1 LVPQPAKYPVVE
13 SSRRLPFGWSAFLV
27 APWPVPLVSS
37 ALLALGTAGRQA
49 VLLFFL
55 CLAVGLVISYLGT
68 AALVL
73 ALHFIA
79 QVRPVTRIVSAV
91 TGLFLAGTGYL
102 PFVYVSWSSGGPDS
116 GPPVES
122 FGLYLLR
129 NWSDP
134 ILGVFLGG
142 GLVTALLYDTLARRQ
157 ARRNNPAAPGSSATG

>member
-1 LVPQPAKYPVVE
+1 MM
-13 SSRRLPFGWSAFLV
+13 F
-27 APWPVPLVSS
+27 
-37 ALLALGTAGRQA
+37 
-49 VLLFFL
+49 FFL

-79 QVRPVTRIVSAV
+79 QVRPVTRLVSAV
-91 TGLFLAGTGYL
+91 TGLILAGLGYL

-116 GPPVES
+116 GPPVER

-134 ILGVFLGG
+134 ILGVFLGS
-142 GLVTALLYDTLARRQ
+142 GLVAAFLYDTLARRQ
-157 ARRNNPAAPGSSATG
+157 ARSNNPAASGAGATG

>member
-1 LVPQPAKYPVVE
+1 MM
-13 SSRRLPFGWSAFLV
+13 F
-27 APWPVPLVSS
+27 
-37 ALLALGTAGRQA
+37 
-49 VLLFFL
+49 FFL

-79 QVRPVTRIVSAV
+79 QVRPVTRLVSAV
-91 TGLFLAGTGYL
+91 TGLILAGLGYL

-116 GPPVES
+116 GPPVER

-142 GLVTALLYDTLARRQ
+142 GLGAAFLYHTLARRQ
-157 ARRNNPAAPGSSATG
+157 ARSNNPAASGAGATG